1 MPGTELPVVVG
12 RLGRPGG
19 RRILLVGHTDVVPV
33 GDPAAW
39 SVDPWDGA
47 IRDGNLFGRGAAD
60 MKGGCASILAA
71 VRALV
76 ESGAAADLDGGGVGA
91 LVPAREGGGQGG
103 RPRARGG

>member
-39 SVDPWDGA
+39 SVDAWGGA

-76 ESGAAADLDGGGVGA
+76 ESGAAVDLDGEVVA
-91 LVPAREGGGQGG
+91 SFVPSEGEGGPGTL
-103 RPRARGG
+103 PAIP